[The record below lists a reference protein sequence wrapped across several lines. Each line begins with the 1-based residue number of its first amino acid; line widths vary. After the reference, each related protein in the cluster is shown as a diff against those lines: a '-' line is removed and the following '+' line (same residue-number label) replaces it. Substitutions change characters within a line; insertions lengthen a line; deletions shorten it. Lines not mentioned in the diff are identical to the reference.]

1 MSPQGERGEARA
13 GRVGRYQVLSR
24 LAVGGMA
31 ELFLAV
37 ATNPDGTP
45 ALVTLKR
52 ILPDL
57 AAQDE
62 FVRMFINEA
71 RISLSLE
78 HQNIARV
85 YELGQDD
92 GDLFIAMEFVAG
104 QSLTNILRA
113 FRAAGRPVPLGF
125 AAMVAR
131 DLCRALQAAH
141 ELTLSNGE
149 LAPVIH
155 RDVSPNN
162 IMVSYSGEV
171 RVIDFGVA
179 KAKGSLSRTG
189 NDVVKG
195 SIGYMSPEQARGL
208 KLDARSDLF
217 SAATVLH
224 ELLTGRPLF
233 LRESELLTFRGI
245 LRDDIPSP
253 IQVNPGVPRALSDVV
268 MRALARPPE
277 ERFPSAEAMGRAIEK
292 ALPALMFGPQQA
304 SDLMV
309 NLFEEPIERTRQLVE
324 RLQDGADLD
333 TLVRT
338 AQGLSTSTGRTPAVP
353 EPLLGRPVGQ
363 ATDMYG
369 TMSTGVMRLR
379 QGLPEPVAQKAPVPR
394 SSPIPLDTPVKRE
407 APVPLARPAPIPE
420 PPPAPAS
427 VEGAV
432 VLSVDDSDISR
443 AFVEAHLE
451 SFGFPVLGCATADEA
466 LKMLDERVPD
476 LILLDVNMP
485 EVDGYELCRRIR
497 AHCTQRPFL
506 PILFLSSALSF
517 EERLKGLAAGGDDFL
532 GKPYEPQ
539 ELVAVVRAHLQRAGF
554 LEHLARE
561 RAVQA
566 ARGADDKWQPAAA
579 VPAS

>member
-1 MSPQGERGEARA
+1 MHRERGEGRA

-31 ELFLAV
+31 ELFLAL

-85 YELGQDD
+85 YELGNDE
-92 GDLFIAMEFVAG
+92 GELFIAMEFVAG

-113 FRAAGRPVPLGF
+113 FRTVGRPVPLGF

-141 ELTLSNGE
+141 ELTLPSGE

-162 IMVSYSGEV
+162 IMVTYAGEV

-245 LRDDIPSP
+245 LRDDLPSP

-277 ERFPSAEAMGRAIEK
+277 QRFESADAMRRAIEK
-292 ALPALMFGPQQA
+292 ALPALMFTQVQA
-304 SDLMV
+304 SELMV
-309 NLFEEPIERTRQLVE
+309 DLFEEPIERTRLLVE
-324 RLQDGADLD
+324 RLQEGAELE

-338 AQGLSTSTGRTPAVP
+338 AQGLSTATGHASSVP
-353 EPLLGRPVGQ
+353 EPLVGRPLGQ
-363 ATDMYG
+363 ATDVYG

-379 QGLPEPVAQKAPVPR
+379 KGLPEAVSARAPVPE
-394 SSPIPLDTPVKRE
+394 SSPIPLATPAKASL
-407 APVPLARPAPIPE
+407 APMPLG
-420 PPPAPAS
+420 PPARVVEVPAGPLS

-443 AFVEAHLE
+443 AFIEAHLE

-485 EVDGYELCRRIR
+485 DVDGYELCRRIR

-554 LEHLARE
+554 LEQLARE

-566 ARGADDKWQPAAA
+566 SRGADDRWQPVTA
-579 VPAS
+579 VSEPA